1 MEKSKNI
8 KRLGNMRKTFLGYQ
22 RQNGVVG
29 IRNFVLIIPAQGNLR
44 MLAQKI
50 CDFVPETKSTYF
62 P

>member
-1 MEKSKNI
+1 
-8 KRLGNMRKTFLGYQ
+8 MRKTFLGYQ

-44 MLAQKI
+44 ILAQKI
-50 CDFVPETKSTYF
+50 CDFVLETKATYF